1 MDTQFHAKIKCFRSD
16 NVKEFCEGALQV
28 FFQKQGISHQRS
40 CAYTPQQNG
49 VVERKHRHLLET
61 ARALSIQSK
70 VPLKFWG
77 DCILCAV
84 YIINRMPLK
93 VLGDHSPYFKLYQ
106 QQPVLDHLKTF
117 GCLCYIATPKPH
129 RTKFDVR
136 AKPGV
141 FLGYDIHHKGY
152 KVLDIAAQTISIS
165 RDVVFHEKH
174 FPYLFQ
180 SNTDIDSFPSSIYL
194 PSVTP
199 VHQTCFTDDIPQPS
213 VNPNPIPSSSDASN
227 VVDLSQNIPPDP
239 VPTRKSTRNHQVPTY
254 LQDYYCNMST
264 DHPDTSEQT
273 SDTSEHTAHWCNL
286 VKFDTLPVS
295 SKSLISQYCDIQE
308 PSSYEEASHNKLWVE
323 DMNKEIQALHRND
336 TWELVDLPKGK
347 KAIGSKWVYKV
358 KLKSDGSL
366 ERCKAR
372 LVAKGYN
379 QRYGVDYEETFSPV
393 VKMSTIRCILAI
405 AAKNKWPLHQLDVNN
420 AFLHGDLTE
429 EVYMKVPQGID
440 NPDNKVCRLK
450 KSIYGL
456 KQASRQW
463 FAKLVSALIAQGFI
477 QSKNDYSMFIKKT
490 DSGMCIATV
499 YVDDVILTGTD
510 QLAIANLKS
519 FLHQEFSIKD
529 LGNLSFFLGIEVSHL
544 PTGLFLS
551 QKKFTKE
558 LLADC
563 PFDLTK
569 PASTPLPLNVKLN
582 TDDGDLLSDPETYR
596 SLVGKLNFLTNT
608 RPDLA
613 FAVQSLSQFMQ
624 QPRTPH
630 LVALLH
636 TLRYVSHLVGQ
647 GILLNATSDIKLQ
660 AFTDSDWAACP
671 NTRKSVTGY
680 VTWPVSCRLEI

>member
-1 MDTQFHAKIKCFRSD
+1 
-16 NVKEFCEGALQV
+16 
-28 FFQKQGISHQRS
+28 
-40 CAYTPQQNG
+40 
-49 VVERKHRHLLET
+49 
-61 ARALSIQSK
+61 
-70 VPLKFWG
+70 
-77 DCILCAV
+77 
-84 YIINRMPLK
+84 
-93 VLGDHSPYFKLYQ
+93 
-106 QQPVLDHLKTF
+106 
-117 GCLCYIATPKPH
+117 
-129 RTKFDVR
+129 
-136 AKPGV
+136 
-141 FLGYDIHHKGY
+141 
-152 KVLDIAAQTISIS
+152 
-165 RDVVFHEKH
+165 
-174 FPYLFQ
+174 
-180 SNTDIDSFPSSIYL
+180 
-194 PSVTP
+194 
-199 VHQTCFTDDIPQPS
+199 
-213 VNPNPIPSSSDASN
+213 
-227 VVDLSQNIPPDP
+227 
-239 VPTRKSTRNHQVPTY
+239 
-254 LQDYYCNMST
+254 
-264 DHPDTSEQT
+264 
-273 SDTSEHTAHWCNL
+273 
-286 VKFDTLPVS
+286 
-295 SKSLISQYCDIQE
+295 
-308 PSSYEEASHNKLWVE
+308 
-323 DMNKEIQALHRND
+323 
-336 TWELVDLPKGK
+336 
-347 KAIGSKWVYKV
+347 
-358 KLKSDGSL
+358 
-366 ERCKAR
+366 
-372 LVAKGYN
+372 
-379 QRYGVDYEETFSPV
+379 
-393 VKMSTIRCILAI
+393 
-405 AAKNKWPLHQLDVNN
+405 
-420 AFLHGDLTE
+420 
-429 EVYMKVPQGID
+429 MKVPQGID

-490 DSGMCIATV
+490 DSGMCIAAV

-636 TLRYVSHLVGQ
+636 TLRYVSHSVGQ